1 MTREVDLE
9 KLKQPAHDP
18 RTIQHDFEY
27 VASKLDMTIE
37 ELQACFDAPNKTYKD
52 YKNQETLYQIGA
64 KGMKILGK
72 ELGGKR

>member
-1 MTREVDLE
+1 MTREIALE
-9 KLKQPAHDP
+9 KLKQPAHDLG
-18 RTIQHDFEY
+18 TIHHDFEY

-52 YKNQETLYQIGA
+52 YENQETLYQVGS